1 MALEGEKNIALPSTR
16 EKSKEE
22 VQTSLSFKDKVAK
35 SLEKFSPEL
44 KNKTLNLI
52 DQHNIGITNKNLFLR
67 KLSRLVEN
75 MSEEEAFLH
84 IKQLVE
90 KEVQYKEEQLDLAQ
104 NPRISAY
111 IDYSK
116 EKKSKYNK
124 VEINDQEV
132 NDRQIEIQEHLQKTR
147 DAYSLIKAQ
156 YTTHTDAEKQE
167 KLQSLS
173 PKLQRQL
180 KKSGIPLQEYA
191 SFLLSREKIG
201 KDYQDPRNIAFL
213 KSLERLERNLGIS
226 EQTAGGYPT
235 SFEWKTKTFRENPDL
250 KTFVQKSQ
258 DFSDL
263 EKLEYFGNERE
274 HEENEKLIALFGD
287 HDLQELHRLCTPLLE
302 KNIQEQS
309 PSEQQLL
316 QTYQQQLEH
325 LKAKQKNE
333 LLLDMKASTINAPIP
348 MMMYYLDKESLGGKS
363 LANLLEKAPQDAI
376 SIHTE
381 GKGLS

>member
-1 MALEGEKNIALPSTR
+1 MIKIKR
-16 EKSKEE
+16 ELVKTSRNPVLLLQELLKQEQAIHEEQKDIQRSEE
-22 VQTSLSFKDKVAK
+22 VLKASITSNMKQDILSDNDTTLSSNDTTLSSNDTTLSQKNSVFFRKDSSLLGFDTALSEKDTALSESTAKVFDIKDERGVLRLYRETLAYQKDLK
-35 SLEKFSPEL
+35 SEF
-44 KNKTLNLI
+44 
-52 DQHNIGITNKNLFLR
+52 R
-67 KLSRLVEN
+67 
-75 MSEEEAFLH
+75 
-84 IKQLVE
+84 
-90 KEVQYKEEQLDLAQ
+90 
-104 NPRISAY
+104 
-111 IDYSK
+111 
-116 EKKSKYNK
+116 
-124 VEINDQEV
+124 
-132 NDRQIEIQEHLQKTR
+132 
-147 DAYSLIKAQ
+147 
-156 YTTHTDAEKQE
+156 THTDAEKQE
-167 KLQSLS
+167 KLESLS

-180 KKSGIPLQEYA
+180 KKSGIPLEEYA

-348 MMMYYLDKESLGGKS
+348 MMMHYLDKESLGGKS